1 MTIQTYPPTVPPVIA
16 EEWDYGTYYDTKTVI
31 IKHVN
36 GNYYLAGATV
46 YVDENKEIT
55 DFYWSYDDSEGL
67 TVGNNNII
75 SWAYI
80 PEF

>member
-1 MTIQTYPPTVPPVIA
+1 MSIQTYPPTVPPVI
-16 EEWDYGTYYDTKTVI
+16 EREWSYGTYYDTKTVL
-31 IKHVN
+31 IKDVN
-36 GNYYLAGATV
+36 GTYFLAYATV

-55 DFYWSYDDSEGL
+55 DFYWSYDGPQGL